1 MKLLTL
7 FVSILIVIAVLV
19 PGSRLPDVSIGGYDK
34 LIHVGMFLT
43 WAVAVR
49 FDYNRQPFR
58 YMLVFLLGLLFS
70 ALTEVLQILV
80 EGRSFDVYD
89 MAADAIGLVIGLVV
103 SGPVVRWAD
112 QLRR

>member
-1 MKLLTL
+1 MKLSTL
-7 FVSILIVIAVLV
+7 FVSILIIIAVLV
-19 PGSRLPDVSIGGYDK
+19 PGSKLPDVSIGGYDK
-34 LIHVGMFLT
+34 LIHIAMFLT

-49 FDYNRQPFR
+49 FDYNRHPFR
-58 YMLVFLLGLLFS
+58 YVLVFLIGILFS

-89 MAADAIGLVIGLVV
+89 MAADAAGLVIGLAV
-103 SGPVVRWAD
+103 SGPLVRRAD